1 MHKNGGKHFKL
12 YHDTQVHLS
21 PQLLSLADKRRI
33 SLVEYLHE
41 KQQGLQINKRQIDQ
55 LYQ

>member
-55 LYQ
+55 LY